1 MNSIPFSCRSFYF
14 LLTPS
19 SFTKRSLLQKGL
31 SKLTCLL
38 ILFLYAASLTIGL
51 FIWQARQPLKLPDAE
66 IEVFIEPGLS
76 ARGVVQNLQ
85 ANGIPVNSA
94 YFILLARLS
103 GQAHKIKAGN
113 YAFTDGLTTW
123 QLLQKLARGD
133 TNQHEI
139 RFIEGWTFR
148 RIRQTLNQHSNL
160 RHDTLHM
167 SDVEILKR
175 VKDSNDFFVYATS
188 QPEGLFYPD
197 TYLFSGQV
205 SDLSILRRAY
215 LIQQQHLKR
224 IWAQRPSSSPLNSP
238 YEALILA
245 SIIEKETGR
254 TSDRGQIAGV
264 FSNRLRKGMLLQT
277 DPSVIY
283 GLGEQFDG
291 NLRKRDLL
299 SDTPYNTYTRA
310 GLPPTPIAMPS
321 LEALRAA
328 ILPDP
333 TEALYF
339 VARGDG
345 TSQFSRS
352 LEEHNRAVAQYQR
365 NLSANSKTNPK

>member
-1 MNSIPFSCRSFYF
+1 
-14 LLTPS
+14 
-19 SFTKRSLLQKGL
+19 
-31 SKLTCLL
+31 
-38 ILFLYAASLTIGL
+38 
-51 FIWQARQPLKLPDAE
+51 
-66 IEVFIEPGLS
+66 
-76 ARGVVQNLQ
+76 
-85 ANGIPVNSA
+85 
-94 YFILLARLS
+94 
-103 GQAHKIKAGN
+103 
-113 YAFTDGLTTW
+113 
-123 QLLQKLARGD
+123 
-133 TNQHEI
+133 
-139 RFIEGWTFR
+139 
-148 RIRQTLNQHSNL
+148 
-160 RHDTLHM
+160 M

>member
-1 MNSIPFSCRSFYF
+1 MHFFFLTRLFKPFICAKQRYAKQR
-14 LLTPS
+14 TQQGIG
-19 SFTKRSLLQKGL
+19 KL
-31 SKLTCLL
+31 SML
-38 ILFLYAASLTIGL
+38 ILLSMLMIGAL
-51 FIWQARQPLKLPDAE
+51 AGWGAWQTQQPLELGAAE
-66 IEVFIEPGLS
+66 IEVFIPAGTT
-76 ARGVVQNLQ
+76 ARGVAQTLQ
-85 ANGIPVNSA
+85 ASGVPVQPL
-94 YFILLARLS
+94 FFVWLARLS

-113 YAFTDGLTTW
+113 YALSNGLNAW
-123 QLLQKLARGD
+123 EILQKLARGD
-133 TNQHEI
+133 VSQREI

-148 RIRQTLNQHSNL
+148 QIRQALNQHPDL
-160 RHDTLHM
+160 KHDSQAM
-167 SDVEILKR
+167 SDAQILQALGAA
-175 VKDSNDFFVYATS
+175 SFALPQNLS
-188 QPEGLFYPD
+188 QPEGLLFPD

-215 LIQQQHLKR
+215 AMQQQQLSR
-224 IWAQRPSSSPLNSP
+224 IWAQRPASSPLASP

-245 SIIEKETGR
+245 SIVEKETGR
-254 TSDRGQIAGV
+254 PSDRGQIAGV
-264 FSNRLRKGMLLQT
+264 FTNRLRKGMLLQT

-291 NLRKRDLL
+291 NLRKRDLQ

-310 GLPPTPIAMPS
+310 GLPPTPIAMPG
-321 LEALRAA
+321 LAALRAA
-328 ILPDP
+328 ILPDA